1 VDQKQCSL
9 NTDIN
14 CNAVDSQQFI
24 KSIANKI
31 VGSSF
36 EGPAVFLLSII
47 SPFSF
52 VIGQAVIFST
62 PLLNFVIPENILR
75 ESRSLLNERDGVERL
90 IAQIELQEQR

>member
-1 VDQKQCSL
+1 MDQKQCSL
-9 NTDIN
+9 NTDTN
-14 CNAVDSQQFI
+14 CNTVDNQQFI

-36 EGPAVFLLSII
+36 GGPAVFLLSVI

-52 VIGQAVIFST
+52 VLGQAVIFST
-62 PLLNFVIPENILR
+62 PLLNFMIPDNILKD
-75 ESRSLLNERDGVERL
+75 SHSLLKERDGVERL

>member
-1 VDQKQCSL
+1 MDKKQCSL
-9 NTDIN
+9 NTDTN
-14 CNAVDSQQFI
+14 CKTVDNQQFI

-36 EGPAVFLLSII
+36 EGPTVFLLSLI

-52 VIGQAVIFST
+52 VIGQALVFST
-62 PLLNFVIPENILR
+62 PFLNFMIPENILKG
-75 ESRSLLNERDGVERL
+75 SRSLLNDRDGVERL